1 MDKPTA
7 LPDLKSAIEI
17 HEGSSYE
24 PGPKTGDYLFKDGGS
39 LRVNTSDRFLGWIAP

>member
-24 PGPKTGDYLFKDGGS
+24 PAQRQVTIWFAGTAGS
-39 LRVNTSDRFLGWIAP
+39 LRVSTY